1 MSKMKRTIFNSLI
14 LILGIMLLGCRDI
27 DLRSS
32 TVINEN
38 GAGIVRLQVVYDDFI
53 STKLKNDVIDHE
65 WAKENGYKFN
75 KYFKDNMNIEE
86 ITYEF
91 KDIKEL
97 EEKINSSGLATMTD
111 LKRTKGKDDVYTI
124 DVKFN
129 KSAIDNLI
137 KNNTD
142 DEKIYS
148 YIKNIKFI
156 NEVEVPGNIIG
167 CNAEEDVDENTRV
180 WNYKLSQIDDD
191 TKLDLAYKIKKRVF
205 PISVLP
211 NN

>member
-1 MSKMKRTIFNSLI
+1 
-14 LILGIMLLGCRDI
+14 
-27 DLRSS
+27 
-32 TVINEN
+32 
-38 GAGIVRLQVVYDDFI
+38 
-53 STKLKNDVIDHE
+53 
-65 WAKENGYKFN
+65 
-75 KYFKDNMNIEE
+75 
-86 ITYEF
+86 
-91 KDIKEL
+91 
-97 EEKINSSGLATMTD
+97 MTD

-142 DEKIYS
+142 DQKVYS
-148 YIKNIKFI
+148 YIKNIEFI
-156 NEVEVPGNIIG
+156 NEVEVPGNVIG

-191 TKLDLAYKIKKRVF
+191 TKLDLAYKIKKHAF
-205 PISVLP
+205 PISALP